1 MTDQKDLCPLQ
12 EEKLESLSRAVELL
26 SRKVDDLQNVLL
38 SNRTQNSNQSR
49 DVNNIISTV
58 AELQVGY
65 KLLKDAFGDLKK
77 ETSQVSRKIDEV
89 KCIINEKLEKLRDEY
104 IRKGDLKFYFGV
116 ITALFAIIQYLMLK
130 VGVTPLSQIIK

>member
-1 MTDQKDLCPLQ
+1 MQ
-12 EEKLESLSRAVELL
+12 EEKLESVSRAVELL
-26 SRKVDDLQNVLL
+26 SRKVDDLQNMLL
-38 SNRTQNSNQSR
+38 SNRTQTSNQSR

-58 AELQVGY
+58 AELQAGY

-104 IRKGDLKFYFGV
+104 IRKSDLKFYFGA

>member
-1 MTDQKDLCPLQ
+1 LQ
-12 EEKLESLSRAVELL
+12 EEKLESVSRAVELL
-26 SRKVDDLQNVLL
+26 SRKVDDLQNMLL
-38 SNRTQNSNQSR
+38 SNRTQTSNQSR

-58 AELQVGY
+58 AELQAGY

-104 IRKGDLKFYFGV
+104 IRKSDLKFYFGV

>member
-1 MTDQKDLCPLQ
+1 MTDQKELCPLQ
-12 EEKLESLSRAVELL
+12 EEKLESVSRAVELL
-26 SRKVDDLQNVLL
+26 SRKVDDLQNMLL
-38 SNRTQNSNQSR
+38 SNRTQTSNQSR

-58 AELQVGY
+58 AELQAGY

-104 IRKGDLKFYFGV
+104 IRKSDLKFYFGV

>member
-1 MTDQKDLCPLQ
+1 MQ
-12 EEKLESLSRAVELL
+12 EEKLESVSRAVELL
-26 SRKVDDLQNVLL
+26 SRKVDDLQNMLL
-38 SNRTQNSNQSR
+38 SNRTQTSNQSR

-58 AELQVGY
+58 AELQAGY

-104 IRKGDLKFYFGV
+104 IRKSDLKFYFGV

>member
-1 MTDQKDLCPLQ
+1 LQ